1 METTS
6 TNFNVKRSL
15 GLAVLAGSALFGLA
29 TAQANA
35 DTYTVKSGDTLSSIA
50 LTHNTTVDQL
60 KQASNKTSDLIFAGD
75 VLNYNGTAHA
85 QTDYTVVAG
94 DTLSKIADDHGLS
107 LTELLALNDNLSV
120 DTVLHVGDK
129 LTVSGTAQPTT
140 VQTPAVMPTQTAVVT
155 PTVQAVADTPA
166 VAQTATAEPAPAQ
179 AQAPAPAT
187 ATATANS
194 GSAYDQF
201 IANGGTDALWN
212 SVVMPESGGNPN
224 AVSPNGYMG
233 LGQTK
238 ESWGTGDVATQ
249 TQGMVNYATSRY
261 GSVENAVNF
270 RLSNGW
276 Y

>member
-6 TNFNVKRSL
+6 NFNAKRSL
-15 GLAVLAGSALFGLA
+15 GLAILAGSALFGLA

-60 KQASNKTSDLIFAGD
+60 KQASNKTNDLIFAGD
-75 VLNYNGTAHA
+75 VLNYNGTANT

-107 LTELLALNDNLSV
+107 LAELLALNDNLSV
-120 DTVLHVGDK
+120 DTILHVGDK
-129 LTVSGTAQPTT
+129 LTVAGTPKVT
-140 VQTPAVMPTQTAVVT
+140 VQPAVVQTVDNTQTA
-155 PTVQAVADTPA
+155 PAPA
-166 VAQTATAEPAPAQ
+166 VTQTATAEPT
-179 AQAPAPAT
+179 QAP

-212 SVVMPESGGNPN
+212 NVVMPESGGNPN

-249 TQGMVNYATSRY
+249 TRGLVNYATSRY
-261 GSVENAVNF
+261 GSVENAVNY

-276 Y
+276 W

>member
-60 KQASNKTSDLIFAGD
+60 KQASNKTSDLIFTGD

-120 DTVLHVGDK
+120 DTILHVGDK
-129 LTVSGTAQPTT
+129 LTVAGTPKVTVQPVVT
-140 VQTPAVMPTQTAVVT
+140 QTPAVTPTQTAVVT

-166 VAQTATAEPAPAQ
+166 VTQTATAEPA
-179 AQAPAPAT
+179 QAP

-249 TQGMVNYATSRY
+249 TRGLVNYATSRY
-261 GSVENAVNF
+261 GSVDNAVNF
-270 RLSNGW
+270 RQSNGW
-276 Y
+276 W

>member
-6 TNFNVKRSL
+6 NFNAKRSL
-15 GLAVLAGSALFGLA
+15 GLAILAGSALFGLA

-60 KQASNKTSDLIFAGD
+60 KQASNKTNDLIFAGD
-75 VLNYNGTAHA
+75 VLNYNSTANT

-120 DTVLHVGDK
+120 DTILHVGDK

-140 VQTPAVMPTQTAVVT
+140 VQTPTVVPTQTAVTT
-155 PTVQAVADTPA
+155 PVVQAVANTPA
-166 VAQTATAEPAPAQ
+166 VAQTSTAEPT
-179 AQAPAPAT
+179 QAP

-201 IANGGTDALWN
+201 IANGGTDALWQN
-212 SVVMPESGGNPN
+212 IVMPESGGNPN

-249 TQGMVNYATSRY
+249 TRGLVNYATSRY
-261 GSVENAVNF
+261 GSVENAVNY

-276 Y
+276 W

>member
-6 TNFNVKRSL
+6 NFNVKRSL

-50 LTHNTTVDQL
+50 LTHRTTIDQL
-60 KQASNKTSDLIFAGD
+60 KQANNKASDLIFAGD
-75 VLNYNGTAHA
+75 VLNYNGTADT

-107 LTELLALNDNLSV
+107 LAELLALNDNLSV

-129 LTVSGTAQPTT
+129 LTVAGTPKVTVQPAV
-140 VQTPAVMPTQTAVVT
+140 VQTPVVTPTQTAVTT
-155 PTVQAVADTPA
+155 PVVQAVDNTQTATTPA
-166 VAQTATAEPAPAQ
+166 VTQPATAEPAQ
-179 AQAPAPAT
+179 VST
-187 ATATANS
+187 MANS
-194 GSAYDQF
+194 GSTYDQF

-212 SVVMPESGGNPN
+212 NVVMPESGGNPN

-249 TQGMVNYATSRY
+249 TRGLVNYATSRY
-261 GSVENAVNF
+261 GSVENAVNY

-276 Y
+276 W

>member
-6 TNFNVKRSL
+6 NFNVKRSL

-60 KQASNKTSDLIFAGD
+60 KQASNKTNDLIFAGD
-75 VLNYNGTAHA
+75 VLNYNGTAHT

-94 DTLSKIADDHGLS
+94 DTLSKIADNHGLS

-120 DTVLHVGDK
+120 DTILHVGDK
-129 LTVSGTAQPTT
+129 LTVAGTPKVTVQPA
-140 VQTPAVMPTQTAVVT
+140 VAQTPAVTPTQAAVVT
-155 PTVQAVADTPA
+155 PMVQAVADTPA
-166 VAQTATAEPAPAQ
+166 VTQTATAEPA
-179 AQAPAPAT
+179 QAPAP

-249 TQGMVNYATSRY
+249 TRGLVNYATSRY
-261 GSVENAVNF
+261 GSVDNAVNF
-270 RLSNGW
+270 RVSNGW

>member
-1 METTS
+1 METT

-50 LTHNTTVDQL
+50 LTHHTTVDQL
-60 KQASNKTSDLIFAGD
+60 KQSNNKASDLIFAGD
-75 VLNYNGTAHA
+75 VLSYNGTANA

-120 DTVLHVGDK
+120 DTILHVGDK

-140 VQTPAVMPTQTAVVT
+140 VQTPTVAPVQAPVVATTPQTVDTTQT
-155 PTVQAVADTPA
+155 TV
-166 VAQTATAEPAPAQ
+166 QTATAEPVQVASTTP
-179 AQAPAPAT
+179 T
-187 ATATANS
+187 TSTTANAG
-194 GSAYDQF
+194 GSTYDQF

-212 SVVMPESGGNPN
+212 NVVMPESGGNPN

-249 TQGMVNYATSRY
+249 TRGLVNYATSRY
-261 GSVENAVNF
+261 GSVENAVNY

-276 Y
+276 W

>member
-60 KQASNKTSDLIFAGD
+60 KQSNNKASDLIFAGD
-75 VLNYNGTAHA
+75 VLNYNSTANT

-120 DTVLHVGDK
+120 DTILHVGDK
-129 LTVSGTAQPTT
+129 LTVAGTPKVTVQPAVT
-140 VQTPAVMPTQTAVVT
+140 QTPAVTPTQTAVVT
-155 PTVQAVADTPA
+155 PTVQAVADIPA
-166 VAQTATAEPAPAQ
+166 VAQTATAEPAP
-179 AQAPAPAT
+179 

-249 TQGMVNYATSRY
+249 TRGLVNYATSRY
-261 GSVENAVNF
+261 GSVDNAVNF
-270 RLSNGW
+270 RQSNGW
-276 Y
+276 W